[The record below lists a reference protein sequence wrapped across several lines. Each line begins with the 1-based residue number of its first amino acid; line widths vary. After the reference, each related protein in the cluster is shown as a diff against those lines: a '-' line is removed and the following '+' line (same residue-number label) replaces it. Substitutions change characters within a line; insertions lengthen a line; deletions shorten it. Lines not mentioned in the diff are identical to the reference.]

1 MLVVAVLKIKMPD
14 ARMPTDIWIQAHV
27 ARLSSKG
34 VPVVVLKRG
43 DKNSGII
50 IVKINR
56 IETGVDIFMQ
66 ERDLSGNFIWQPA
79 LDGRRV
85 EEPEAASFIERQ
97 AKYDPDIWIVEIE
110 DREDHNLLEILE
122 M

>member
-1 MLVVAVLKIKMPD
+1 M
-14 ARMPTDIWIQAHV
+14 
-27 ARLSSKG
+27 
-34 VPVVVLKRG
+34 VLKRG
-43 DKNSGII
+43 DKNSGVIYI
-50 IVKINR
+50 DDFYVGDKILKINR
-56 IETGVDIFMQ
+56 IETGIDIFMQ

-85 EEPEAASFIERQ
+85 QDPEADSFIERQ

-110 DREDHNLLEILE
+110 DREGHSLLEILD

>member
-1 MLVVAVLKIKMPD
+1 M
-14 ARMPTDIWIQAHV
+14 
-27 ARLSSKG
+27 
-34 VPVVVLKRG
+34 VLKRG
-43 DKNSGII
+43 DKNSGVII
-50 IVKINR
+50 LKINR

-85 EEPEAASFIERQ
+85 QDPEADSFIERQ

-110 DREDHNLLEILE
+110 DREDHSLLEILE